1 MDQQASM
8 QQTEDRC
15 DNYAM
20 LSRLF
25 RSELDRELVA
35 DLIESPS
42 VESTGNAL
50 FDSGYTRLRS
60 YLDAVDDLDRAK
72 SALAI
77 DYCLAF
83 LGYGVDP
90 EKADEAGRNAAYP
103 YESIYRTGTKSL
115 GGDHC
120 AEVSDVFR
128 SCMFAPTRDR
138 LIAEDH
144 IACELEFMQF
154 MANSELVALR
164 DGEMAAVRGTQKR
177 ELEFLESHP
186 LVWMESFR
194 QAVEQF
200 AETDFYI
207 GLLEMTQGWLE
218 LDAEYL
224 RDQLAGGEEEGR

>member
-1 MDQQASM
+1 MDQQALM

-20 LSRLF
+20 LSRLY
-25 RSELDRELVA
+25 RSELDRGLIA
-35 DLIESPS
+35 DLIDSPA
-42 VESTGNAL
+42 VEPTGNAL
-50 FDSGYTRLRS
+50 FDAGYARLRA
-60 YLDAVDDLDRAK
+60 YLDAIDDLDRAK

-128 SCMFAPTRDR
+128 SCMFSPMRDR

-154 MANSELVALR
+154 MANSELIAMHE
-164 DGEMAAVRGTQKR
+164 GEQAAVIGTQKR

-186 LVWMESFR
+186 LAWIESFR
-194 QAVEQF
+194 QAVGQF
-200 AETDFYI
+200 AETDFYA

-224 RDQLAGGEEEGR
+224 REVCASEEDAR